1 MLLHILLQSKR
12 SFHQTSLY
20 LLSGNSQRSEV
31 PTGNWKY
38 SKTTDRYIKVFPLKK
53 CDFFLKEIHPRAAI
67 KFILTFERN
76 IARNVAN
83 LKYIFTWIVK
93 YVRSYCIS
101 RLLRASTKINVKFPT
116 TFATS
121 CGIDRLLPFCLL
133 SIQRLPRFTSSLTS
147 LLFPNYRPARFL
159 FKRQRFV

>member
-1 MLLHILLQSKR
+1 MLLYTLLQSKR

-38 SKTTDRYIKVFPLKK
+38 SKTTDRYIKLFPLKK
-53 CDFFLKEIHPRAAI
+53 CDLFLKEIYPRAAI

-76 IARNVAN
+76 VKRNVAN
-83 LKYIFTWIVK
+83 LKYIFEWIVK
-93 YVRSYCIS
+93 NIRSYRIY

-121 CGIDRLLPFCLL
+121 CAIDPLESIAFLPTVNTTIASFHVTFNVTPF
-133 SIQRLPRFTSSLTS
+133 S
-147 LLFPNYRPARFL
+147 
-159 FKRQRFV
+159 